1 MSNNQQFKKQS
12 TFSEKDI
19 KERLKGFTLVQEND
33 DLKLGISIRYFRI
46 DPDSKEKQFRMGGI
60 ITFIDPDKRF
70 IQLKNPTASLR
81 NLKPFSVQLNGM
93 NELYMKDLPQEKKHT
108 NDLVD
113 SIGGVENL
121 EYIIKLINDLGGI
134 SKFKKLFN
142 LKHIE
147 DMDFDKLNNQGGLE
161 IVFEIMGLKSLKTV
175 KTNLKKLPK
184 EKK

>member
-1 MSNNQQFKKQS
+1 MSNKAQFQKQS

-19 KERLKGFTLVQEND
+19 KDRLKGFSLVEEYD
-33 DLKLGISIRYFRI
+33 ELKLGMSIRYFRI

-70 IQLKNPTASLR
+70 IQLKNPTANLR

-93 NELYMKDLPQEKKHT
+93 NELYMKDLPQEKKHL
-108 NDLVD
+108 NDIVD
-113 SIGGVENL
+113 SLGGIDNL
-121 EYIIKLINDLGGI
+121 EYLNQLISDIGGF

-142 LKHIE
+142 LKHPE
-147 DMDFDKLNNQGGLE
+147 DMDFDKLITQGGLD
-161 IVFEIMGLKSLKTV
+161 IVFELMAAKSLKTI
-175 KTNLKKLPK
+175 KTNIKKSPK